1 MRPNLSLSQ
10 IANVLSAI
18 GGAAV
23 LTACGGS
30 PTPATTPAN
39 ANEITHTAPG
49 VSGQSSCSAK
59 GCGAKAGEGQG
70 QSSCGAK
77 SGPDGKGN
85 VTGAAPGGGAAPP
98 ANTASPDPKKA
109 EPDKKTAV
117 LPTTTATAPTPTPAP
132 APTTKPK
139 VAPKPTGQASCG
151 AGTCAADPKKK

>member
-23 LTACGGS
+23 LTACGAA
-30 PTPATTPAN
+30 PTPAAAPAN

-85 VTGAAPGGGAAPP
+85 ATGAAPGGGAAEP
-98 ANTASPDPKKA
+98 AKD
-109 EPDKKTAV
+109 EKKTAV